1 MDATSIHQKHQKLYV
16 SIYMYTHSN
25 TTTATGVKPIKHTF
39 CPAPKMGNSSFLY
52 LCTMRFKE
60 MAGGNLILK
69 TQEESTRTECHGKI
83 RRSVLQ

>member
-1 MDATSIHQKHQKLYV
+1 MPPASTKNIRNCMSLYV
-16 SIYMYTHSN
+16 CTH
-25 TTTATGVKPIKHTF
+25 TLTPPQQTGVKPIKHTF
-39 CPAPKMGNSSFLY
+39 CPTPKMGYSRFLY